1 MIIKKKY
8 NINVDLSSSDE
19 EESPYSSLT
28 SVTNDADQSSD
39 LDDPPMAEHPALAT
53 SEYVKVANFVRSRSL
68 SADFRYNLLK
78 NHFKPGV
85 NYSFPKSTSTRRSFQ
100 YWCLTVSL
108 ACIQ

>member
-1 MIIKKKY
+1 M
-8 NINVDLSSSDE
+8 DLSSSDE

-28 SVTNDADQSSD
+28 SVTSDADQSSD